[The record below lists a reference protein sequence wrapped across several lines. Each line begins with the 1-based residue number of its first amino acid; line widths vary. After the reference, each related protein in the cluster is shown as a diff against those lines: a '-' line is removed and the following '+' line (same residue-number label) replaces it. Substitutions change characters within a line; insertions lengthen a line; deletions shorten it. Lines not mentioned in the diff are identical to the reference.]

1 MKGIKKW
8 SVGVL
13 AACGMLAGLL
23 IASTAHTQGSPNY
36 GVAYRQLH
44 CQGVGTNVVGSYS
57 SNQTAFEAKLRSY
70 GYCFYEWQVHIAHH
84 ACINL

>member
-57 SNQTAFEAKLRSY
+57 GVAPFSWTVKYWGFMRLISAS
-70 GYCFYEWQVHIAHH
+70 VHS
-84 ACINL
+84 